1 MSTITCPN
9 CGNEASA
16 YGSVMN
22 CWCDKMYCDHTDG
35 MFATYSCA
43 CGSSGQTPQAWQHQ
57 AHQEAKFL
65 AEMARD
71 VSALLATL
79 PNTIKTT
86 FQTES
91 VMPTTRM
98 CRSSSKMA
106 AALLSP
112 LLACIQPPKSS
123 RWPLAISESWL
134 KAVASS
140 GPRWRVLP
148 RLALELHKR

>member
-35 MFATYSCA
+35 MFATYSCS
-43 CGSSGQTPQAWQHQ
+43 CGSSGETPQARQHQ

-79 PNTIKTT
+79 PDKIHAT

-91 VMPTTRM
+91 AIANYSDVQVVFKNG
-98 CRSSSKMA
+98 RSATITVTEVYSTPKEFQVATSNQLVVAKGGSELR
-106 AALLSP
+106 AALANIAQ
-112 LLACIQPPKSS
+112 ACP
-123 RWPLAISESWL
+123 
-134 KAVASS
+134 
-140 GPRWRVLP
+140 
-148 RLALELHKR
+148 

>member
-1 MSTITCPN
+1 MNTITCPD

-16 YGSVMN
+16 FGTVNN

-35 MFATYSCA
+35 MFATYSCS
-43 CGSSGQTPQAWQHQ
+43 CGSSGQTPQARQHH

-79 PNTIKTT
+79 PNKIKAT

-91 VMPTTRM
+91 AIASYSDVHVVFKNG
-98 CRSSSKMA
+98 RSATITVTCVYST
-106 AALLSP
+106 P
-112 LLACIQPPKSS
+112 NEFQ
-123 RWPLAISESWL
+123 
-134 KAVASS
+134 VASS
-140 GPRWRVLP
+140 NQLDVAKGGSELRAA
-148 RLALELHKR
+148 LASIAQACP